1 MLTKEVKQNPA
12 LLAMLGGQEDTEPK
26 ADKAPKEKKAKK
38 DPRKANPKGYE
49 RNRGKDGKKPM
60 SYYLPNDIIHL
71 IGLKAAQEDK
81 TKSEIVLE
89 GLRYVLREEIKEAN
103 KKQKD
108 EKVGEV
114 V

>member
-49 RNRGKDGKKPM
+49 RNRGKDGTKPM
-60 SYYLPNDIIHL
+60 SYYLPQDIITL
-71 IGLKAAQEDK
+71 LNVKAAKEDK
-81 TKSEIVLE
+81 TKSELVLE
-89 GLRYVLREEIKEAN
+89 GLRYVLREEIKEAKA
-103 KKQKD
+103 KKEQTA
-108 EKVGEV
+108 
-114 V
+114 

>member
-1 MLTKEVKQNPA
+1 MMNKEIKRNPA
-12 LLAMLGGQEDTEPK
+12 LMAMLGGQEDKETTPK
-26 ADKAPKEKKAKK
+26 EVKEKKPKK
-38 DPRKANPKGYE
+38 DPRKVNPRGYE
-49 RNRGKDGKKPM
+49 RNRGKGGTKPM

>member
-49 RNRGKDGKKPM
+49 RNRGKDGTKPM
-60 SYYLPNDIIHL
+60 SSYLPQDIITL
-71 IGLKAAQEDK
+71 LNVKAAKEDK
-81 TKSEIVLE
+81 TKSELVLE
-89 GLRYVLREEIKEAN
+89 GLRYVLREEIKEAKA
-103 KKQKD
+103 KKEQTA
-108 EKVGEV
+108 
-114 V
+114 

>member
-49 RNRGKDGKKPM
+49 RNRGKDGTKPM
-60 SYYLPNDIIHL
+60 SYYLPQDIITL
-71 IGLKAAQEDK
+71 LNVKAAKEDK
-81 TKSEIVLE
+81 TKSELVLE
-89 GLRYVLREEIKEAN
+89 GLRYIL
-103 KKQKD
+103 KD
-108 EKVGEV
+108 ELKEQKKEGREV